1 MHLRTRM
8 RVAENRG
15 LSHFHQ
21 GAPMAK
27 LRHIAIAVPDI
38 QATANFYEA
47 SFGMQRVRESSV
59 AVMLSD
65 GVVSLAIIDSNKN
78 PNAANRAGLHHMG
91 FLVEDL
97 GAAAQRVEQSGGKY
111 FSQIKGVGDGPQSE
125 RKYRDPNGI
134 DFDIVNADHANR
146 VWRIPA

>member
-1 MHLRTRM
+1 
-8 RVAENRG
+8 
-15 LSHFHQ
+15 
-21 GAPMAK
+21 MAK
-27 LRHIAIAVPDI
+27 LRHIAIAAPDI
-38 QATANFYEA
+38 QATARFYET
-47 SFGMQRVRESSV
+47 SFGMQRVRESDV

-78 PNAANRAGLHHMG
+78 VNAEGRTGLHHFG

-97 GAAAQRVEQSGGKY
+97 DQSASQVESVGGKY
-111 FSQIKGVGDGPQSE
+111 YGQIRNIGDGPQSE

-134 DFDIVNADHANR
+134 DFDIVNAEHAER

>member
-1 MHLRTRM
+1 
-8 RVAENRG
+8 
-15 LSHFHQ
+15 
-21 GAPMAK
+21 MAK
-27 LRHIAIAVPDI
+27 LRHIALAVPDI
-38 QATANFYEA
+38 QATAKFYET
-47 SFGMQRVRESSV
+47 SFGMQRVRESNV

-78 PNAANRAGLHHMG
+78 PNADNRAGLHHMG

-97 GAAAQRVEQSGGKY
+97 ATCAHSVEQNGGKY
-111 FSQIKGVGDGPQSE
+111 HSQIKGVGDGPQSE

-134 DFDIVNADHANR
+134 DFDIVNAEHATK

>member
-1 MHLRTRM
+1 
-8 RVAENRG
+8 
-15 LSHFHQ
+15 
-21 GAPMAK
+21 MAK

-38 QATANFYEA
+38 QATARFYEA
-47 SFGMQRVRESSV
+47 SFGMQRVRESDV

-65 GVVSLAIIDSNKN
+65 GLMSLAIIDSNRN
-78 PNAANRAGLHHMG
+78 VNAENRSGLHHFG

-97 GAAAQRVEQSGGKY
+97 DQAAGQVEASGGRY
-111 FSQIKGVGDGPQSE
+111 YGQIRNIGDGPQSE

-134 DFDIVNADHANR
+134 DFDIVDAEHARR

>member
-1 MHLRTRM
+1 
-8 RVAENRG
+8 
-15 LSHFHQ
+15 
-21 GAPMAK
+21 MAK

-38 QATANFYEA
+38 QATAKFYET
-47 SFGMQRVRESSV
+47 SFGMQRVRESNV

-65 GVVSLAIIDSNKN
+65 GVVSLAIIDSNNN
-78 PNAANRAGLHHMG
+78 PNAANRAGLHHIG

-97 GAAAQRVEQSGGKY
+97 GEAAQRVEQSGGKY

-134 DFDIVNADHANR
+134 DFDIVNPDHANR

>member
-1 MHLRTRM
+1 
-8 RVAENRG
+8 
-15 LSHFHQ
+15 
-21 GAPMAK
+21 MAK

-38 QATANFYEA
+38 QATARFYEA
-47 SFGMQRVRESSV
+47 SFGMQRVRESDV

-65 GVVSLAIIDSNKN
+65 GVVSLAIIDSNR
-78 PNAANRAGLHHMG
+78 NANAEGRAGLHHFG

-97 GAAAQRVEQSGGKY
+97 DSSASRVESSGGKY
-111 FSQIKGVGDGPQSE
+111 YGQIRNIGDGPQSE

-134 DFDIVNADHANR
+134 DFDIVNAEHAQR

>member
-1 MHLRTRM
+1 M
-8 RVAENRG
+8 
-15 LSHFHQ
+15 
-21 GAPMAK
+21 PK

-38 QATANFYEA
+38 QTTAKFYES
-47 SFGMQRVRESSV
+47 SFGMERVRESDV

-78 PNAANRAGLHHMG
+78 PNAANRSGLHHMG

-97 GAAAQRVEQSGGKY
+97 GEAARRVEQNGGKY

-134 DFDIVNADHANR
+134 DFDIVNSDHADR
-146 VWRIPA
+146 VWRIPT

>member
-1 MHLRTRM
+1 
-8 RVAENRG
+8 
-15 LSHFHQ
+15 
-21 GAPMAK
+21 MAK

-38 QATANFYEA
+38 QATARFYEA
-47 SFGMQRVRESSV
+47 SFGMQRVRESDV

-65 GVVSLAIIDSNKN
+65 GLISLAVIDSNR
-78 PNAANRAGLHHMG
+78 NANAENRSGLHHFG

-97 GAAAQRVEQSGGKY
+97 DQAASQVEASGGRY
-111 FSQIKGVGDGPQSE
+111 YGQIRNIGDGPQSE

-134 DFDIVNADHANR
+134 DFDIVNAEHARR

>member
-1 MHLRTRM
+1 
-8 RVAENRG
+8 
-15 LSHFHQ
+15 
-21 GAPMAK
+21 MAK
-27 LRHIAIAVPDI
+27 LRHIALAVPDI
-38 QATANFYEA
+38 QATAKFYET
-47 SFGMQRVRESSV
+47 SFGMQRVRESNV

-78 PNAANRAGLHHMG
+78 PNADNRAGLHHMG

-97 GAAAQRVEQSGGKY
+97 AASAHSVEQNGGKY
-111 FSQIKGVGDGPQSE
+111 HSQIKGVGDGPQSE

-134 DFDIVNADHANR
+134 NFDIVNAEHATK